1 MKKLILEYL
10 GLIFACFLTSVA
22 FVFFISPYKLVPGG
36 VYGTSIVLH
45 NLFPALQVGT
55 FGYMISIP
63 LLLLSYFFLGK
74 HMGVRTLVVSLLTPF
89 LMNVI
94 SRWAYPSEE
103 ALQMLDPTQIAGG
116 NMNFTN
122 DLLLSVIIGATLIA
136 FGESIMIRCKATS
149 GGSDVVAMLIHKY
162 FRVRFS
168 RALMFVDGTVVLV
181 GLVVI
186 GFGIGTE
193 DVPDNGWLLSCYS
206 LICIFLLSNMMAYF
220 LSGAKSNKL
229 VFVITDGHADELKDL
244 INNKLDLTATII
256 PSTGMYSGMNK
267 STLMMCVKLKRV
279 DDITATIGEID
290 PSAFVIVTDA
300 YDTFG
305 YRWKKLPGKNS
316 LQLS

>member
-1 MKKLILEYL
+1 MKKLILEYF

-45 NLFPALQVGT
+45 NLFPFLQVGT

-63 LLLLSYFFLGK
+63 LLILSYFCLGK

-89 LMNVI
+89 LMNII
-94 SRWAYPSEE
+94 STWAYPSEE
-103 ALQMLDPTQIAGG
+103 ALHMLDPTQIAGG
-116 NMNFTN
+116 HMNFTN

-162 FRVRFS
+162 LRVRFS

-244 INNKLDLTATII
+244 INNKLDLTATVI
-256 PSTGMYSGMNK
+256 PSSGMYSGKNK

-305 YRWKKLPGKNS
+305 YRWKKLPEKNS